1 MKYIC
6 RCTLKGLAD
15 LQLDDDKKGLMK
27 NTQFYQLLNVKEKA
41 TSLFLVH
48 KFFECYK
55 VTNKHFEVMQK
66 IVSIDVSDIERI
78 IGLNAIENQGT
89 SMRRVYS
96 EIFRNGIF
104 NYVINIP
111 IL

>member
-15 LQLDDDKKGLMK
+15 LQLNDVKKGLMK
-27 NTQFYQLLNVKEKA
+27 NSQFYQLLNVKEKA

-66 IVSIDVSDIERI
+66 VVSIDVSDFERI
-78 IGLNAIENQGT
+78 TKLNARGNLYEKIFP
-89 SMRRVYS
+89 RYS
-96 EIFRNGIF
+96 EMV
-104 NYVINIP
+104 Y
-111 IL
+111 